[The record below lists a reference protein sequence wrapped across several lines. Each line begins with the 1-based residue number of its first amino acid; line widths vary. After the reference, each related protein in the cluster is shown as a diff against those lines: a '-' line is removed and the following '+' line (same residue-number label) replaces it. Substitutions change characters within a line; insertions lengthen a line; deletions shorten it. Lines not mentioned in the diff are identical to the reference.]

1 MIGETGAPLLGDR
14 DVPAQTPPQ
23 AHAGAFSGMPVSS
36 LGRWACTWCRG
47 GFGNPKP
54 QLAAAT
60 ARDAIAITAAV
71 TATLHDAAKATTAA
85 FVLQTIKSRS
95 CSEPAEPEPQPPYS
109 PDPSSGHQG
118 SRFDGQVISNPPF
131 ASLQSA

>member
-1 MIGETGAPLLGDR
+1 
-14 DVPAQTPPQ
+14 
-23 AHAGAFSGMPVSS
+23 MPVSS

-47 GFGNPKP
+47 GFRNPQP

-85 FVLQTIKSRS
+85 FAIQTIKQSRS

-109 PDPSSGHQG
+109 PDPSSGHKG
-118 SRFDGQVISNPPF
+118 SRSDGQVISNPPF